1 MPRVSHQFVVGRPVD
16 AVFDVV
22 TTARFWTEWHPAT
35 RGVEGDI
42 GRPARLGDQIIEHVM
57 IAGIEGS
64 GTWTVVEHDRPHHL
78 ALEANLAIG
87 HLRISYQLTT
97 VDGGTHF
104 QRDLDFPEL
113 GPQVSAA
120 MEAQSAEGI
129 TSLARLVQREVPVP
143 GAATIEGRG
152 AGSPITSTSTTC

>member
-1 MPRVSHQFVVGRPVD
+1 VPQVSHHFVVDRPID

-22 TTARFWTEWHPAT
+22 TTARFWPEWHPAT

-42 GRPARLGDQIIEHVM
+42 DHPARLGDKITEHVT
-57 IAGIEGS
+57 IAGIQGS
-64 GTWTVVEHDRPHHL
+64 GTWSVVELDRPHHL
-78 ALEANLAIG
+78 ALETDLALG

-97 VDGGTHF
+97 VDGGRTRF

-120 MEAQSAEGI
+120 MQAQSAEGI
-129 TSLARLVQREVPVP
+129 TSLAHLVQRQIPAP
-143 GAATIEGRG
+143 GARSGRR
-152 AGSPITSTSTTC
+152 S